1 MSSRCLTASTEQQL
15 RREGLDSEHCTRNQ
29 GCFGQT
35 GFFSIQIAL
44 FSIQASLFLQA
55 YSISPSQ
62 SQEAAAWGG
71 AAAAVPSMAGGEQG
85 PSEERELGPR
95 LPLLQVSAAAAGSIC
110 HELIPLSLRC
120 SGERSSST
128 FPAD

>member
-1 MSSRCLTASTEQQL
+1 MSTVQGIRAVLDKLDFFLLRLLSFLSKHLLSSRPTA
-15 RREGLDSEHCTRNQ
+15 
-29 GCFGQT
+29 
-35 GFFSIQIAL
+35 
-44 FSIQASLFLQA
+44 FLPPRA
-55 YSISPSQ
+55 RK
-62 SQEAAAWGG
+62 AAAWGG
-71 AAAAVPSMAGGEQG
+71 AAAAVPSRAGKEQG

-110 HELIPLSLRC
+110 RELIPLSLRC